1 MSTTAA
7 EVPSSVE
14 AFRVIPNGAPHSDEE
29 RADALADLRFGVQ
42 FTDHMARITWTDGE
56 GWHDRRVEAYGP
68 LQLDPAAAVLHY
80 GQEVFEGLKA
90 YRWEDG
96 SVWTFRPE
104 ANAAR
109 LNRSAWRLALP
120 ELPGEDFLGAI
131 EALSLQLLQLLCHR
145 AGRRQRD
152 REGHSRRDGD
162 QDKPDLGEKH

>member
-68 LQLDPAAAVLHY
+68 LQLDPAAADPLRPAGDEQLNVLA
-80 GQEVFEGLKA
+80 GVGVEG
-90 YRWEDG
+90 R
-96 SVWTFRPE
+96 
-104 ANAAR
+104 
-109 LNRSAWRLALP
+109 
-120 ELPGEDFLGAI
+120 
-131 EALSLQLLQLLCHR
+131 
-145 AGRRQRD
+145 
-152 REGHSRRDGD
+152 
-162 QDKPDLGEKH
+162 